1 MAGLSNI
8 KNQALAERIA
18 DHLFQHILDEGMK
31 IGTKLPNE
39 FELANH
45 FGVSRG
51 TIRVAVRLLAARG
64 VLRVK
69 HDSGS

>member
-1 MAGLSNI
+1 MAGMSNI

-39 FELANH
+39 FSSPIWIDFL
-45 FGVSRG
+45 RG
-51 TIRVAVRLLAARG
+51 GALHG
-64 VLRVK
+64 YE
-69 HDSGS
+69 